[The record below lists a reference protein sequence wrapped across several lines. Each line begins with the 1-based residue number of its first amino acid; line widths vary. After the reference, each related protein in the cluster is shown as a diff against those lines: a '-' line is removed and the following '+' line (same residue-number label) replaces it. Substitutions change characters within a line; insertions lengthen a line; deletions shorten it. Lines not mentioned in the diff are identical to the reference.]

1 MASHNRSEWSGTKPR
16 GGFLTSPAGL
26 VLIGFLAIAGIY
38 LWMEHRAHL
47 LGTLVW
53 LPLLACPL
61 MPPPSRSTSDRVA
74 TPLVEVEESADRRTV
89 LAPIALSSPPNAPT
103 LLGCAPGLPH
113 SRPVLGPKPPSAKSW
128 RRVWSSFTSSVLVLF
143 SAFCF
148 GAAVWCELFPGPPPP
163 WPDVP
168 RLPPALLLSLNG
180 FLILVAL
187 IALAGIWIAR
197 TPGS

>member
-1 MASHNRSEWSGTKPR
+1 
-16 GGFLTSPAGL
+16 
-26 VLIGFLAIAGIY
+26 
-38 LWMEHRAHL
+38 
-47 LGTLVW
+47 
-53 LPLLACPL
+53 
-61 MPPPSRSTSDRVA
+61 
-74 TPLVEVEESADRRTV
+74 
-89 LAPIALSSPPNAPT
+89 
-103 LLGCAPGLPH
+103 
-113 SRPVLGPKPPSAKSW
+113 
-128 RRVWSSFTSSVLVLF
+128 VLVLF

-148 GAAVWCELFPGPPPP
+148 GAAVWRELFPGLPPS